1 MVRHNILC
9 YRATQTTSPRRA
21 ALCCGTARENHMLCG
36 RGEPAKRWSTSFRT
50 YQATPS
56 MP

>member
-36 RGEPAKRWSTSFRT
+36 RGEPAKR
-50 YQATPS
+50 
-56 MP
+56 